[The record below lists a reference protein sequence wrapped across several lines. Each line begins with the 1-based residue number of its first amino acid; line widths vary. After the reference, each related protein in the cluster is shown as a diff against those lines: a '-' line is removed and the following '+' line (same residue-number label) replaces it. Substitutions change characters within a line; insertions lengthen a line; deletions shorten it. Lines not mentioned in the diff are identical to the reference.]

1 MQCRLLSWGA
11 DLVSLRLSDEAV
23 TTASTAST
31 PVRMNQSH
39 TCFFLRL
46 ARSILFGLP
55 QASGPKSVC
64 REVGEVGT
72 RHSERAWGRAGGG
85 RGPSGSSHQA
95 RRGPTLLRPP
105 GLCGAGLWE
114 HQSPAPLTLAEAHC
128 GPEGWAFGIPD
139 LSSLFS
145 NWLSSCP
152 RGL

>member
-72 RHSERAWGRAGGG
+72 RHSGPGGG
-85 RGPSGSSHQA
+85 
-95 RRGPTLLRPP
+95 
-105 GLCGAGLWE
+105 
-114 HQSPAPLTLAEAHC
+114 LAEAEAHQGAVTRPAGGPHC
-128 GPEGWAFGIPD
+128 
-139 LSSLFS
+139 S
-145 NWLSSCP
+145 
-152 RGL
+152 GLLACVALACGNTRAQLR